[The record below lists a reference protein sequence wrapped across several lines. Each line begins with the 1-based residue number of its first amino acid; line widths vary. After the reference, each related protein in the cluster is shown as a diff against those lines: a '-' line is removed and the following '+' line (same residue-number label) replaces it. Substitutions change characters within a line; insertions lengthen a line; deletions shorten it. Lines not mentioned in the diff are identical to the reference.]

1 MAVRF
6 IRRGGVKAAPSTGH
20 LRMMKINTHNGGP
33 VMSWQF
39 YEQPQQRLA
48 TNTMINTIF
57 LLDMKQADI
66 SGDGILDTV
75 FLYGNKPEGASGIF
89 ADNITLV
96 IQDGYS
102 HQRTVVNLKNN
113 AGYNA
118 KLFLGDFNKDR
129 VADILV
135 SIDSGGSGG
144 YISAYIYSFRDN
156 DLRELFDA
164 ETYNRH
170 YKFNVNYEDYYKVSI
185 GSPQLDVLFTID
197 ISNKGYD
204 YLSQYYNDNGKLK
217 QPTQGQV
224 LALGGLYPIV
234 TDFKSMSYDL
244 MALQRIIGTT
254 NADTLGYIENLLT
267 WDGTTFTSSRLMVS
281 IPPTKLIALY

>member
-1 MAVRF
+1 
-6 IRRGGVKAAPSTGH
+6 
-20 LRMMKINTHNGGP
+20 
-33 VMSWQF
+33 MSWQF
-39 YEQPQQRLA
+39 YEYPHQRMGM
-48 TNTMINTIF
+48 NTMPNTNF

-66 SGDGILDTV
+66 NGDGILDTV
-75 FLYGNKPEGASGIF
+75 FLYGNKQGGASAIF
-89 ADNITLV
+89 ADHITLV

-102 HQRTVVNLKNN
+102 HQKTVVSLKNN

-118 KLFLGDFNKDR
+118 RLFLGDFNKDH

-156 DLRELFDA
+156 DLRELFDS
-164 ETYNRH
+164 EVYNRQ
-170 YKFNVNYEDYYKVSI
+170 YMFNVNYEDFYKVSV

-197 ISNKGYD
+197 ISNKGAD

-217 QPTQGQV
+217 SPVQGEV

-234 TDFKSMSYDL
+234 TDLQSMSYDL
-244 MALQRIIGTT
+244 IALQRIIGTI
-254 NADTLGYIENLLT
+254 NADTLGYVENLLT
-267 WDGTTFTSSRLMVS
+267 WNGTTFTSSRLMVS